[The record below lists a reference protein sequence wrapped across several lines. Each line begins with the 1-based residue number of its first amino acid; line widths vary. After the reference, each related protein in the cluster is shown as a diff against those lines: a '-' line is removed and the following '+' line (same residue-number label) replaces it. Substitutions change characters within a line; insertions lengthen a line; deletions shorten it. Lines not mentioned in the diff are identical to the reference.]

1 MVCSWN
7 ILTNTGRNLA
17 KFVFQLFDTSK
28 SGYLRVIEIKELL
41 TIICGD
47 NSNSAK
53 EFSEELAK
61 RNVEEEDDMTFEEFF
76 SYVKESPQLLFSV
89 YEVRDRLRRETL
101 GTARWI
107 DIGIKRS
114 TEFGDRSITDIL
126 ESLHTKPSC
135 HHLKACRYVRPFHKR
150 IYTVFCF
157 NINLNLRCII

>member
-1 MVCSWN
+1 MFNFEEFVITSWN
-7 ILTNTGRNLA
+7 ILTNTGKNLA
-17 KFVFQLFDTSK
+17 KVVFQLFDTSN

-47 NSNSAK
+47 NSKSVNQFNQ
-53 EFSEELAK
+53 EIAK
-61 RNVEEEDDMTFEEFF
+61 RNIDEDDDMSFEEFYT
-76 SYVKESPQLLFSV
+76 YVKDSPHLLISV

-114 TEFGDRSITDIL
+114 TEFGDRPITDVL

-135 HHLKACRYVRPFHKR
+135 HHLKACRLV
-150 IYTVFCF
+150 ILLLVG
-157 NINLNLRCII
+157 INL